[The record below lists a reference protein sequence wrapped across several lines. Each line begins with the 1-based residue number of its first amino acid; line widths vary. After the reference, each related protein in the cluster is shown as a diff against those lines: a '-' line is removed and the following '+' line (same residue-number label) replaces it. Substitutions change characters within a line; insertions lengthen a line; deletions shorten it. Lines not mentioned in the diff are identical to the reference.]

1 MEFINQ
7 FSFTIVAGI
16 LIVIFSAFI
25 FRRGIG
31 QRQVTALV
39 ALFIGFLLAYW
50 FFNPGEGSSGGA
62 KRAQATIGAGT
73 PVLLEFQSP
82 Y

>member
-7 FSFTIVAGI
+7 YSFTIIAGI
-16 LIVIFSAFI
+16 LIVIFSALI

-31 QRQVTALV
+31 QTQVTALL
-39 ALFIGFLLAYW
+39 ALFLGFLLAYW

-62 KRAQATIGAGT
+62 KRAQAAIGAGT